1 MNRVLKKEIYLSAA
15 RLEGVLKEK
24 EFISA
29 MRTLS
34 YINFVISIL
43 FMVCYAYQAV
53 YLAVALCRK
62 PKVFSARKNHRYG
75 VLIAARNEETVIA
88 QLIQSVRGQSY
99 PSELIDIFVVADNC
113 TDNTAAVAREAGAV
127 VFERRDPYAVGK
139 GYALKFLL
147 KEISERYGENAFEG
161 FFVFD
166 ADNILDEHFI
176 EEMNKVFDSG
186 YEVVTSYRNSK
197 NFGDNWISAGYSLF
211 FLREATQLN
220 RPRMMLGTSSC
231 VSGTGFLFSN
241 QIARRNG
248 GWKHFL
254 LTEDFE
260 FTVDCILN
268 DTPVGYCESAVIYD
282 EQPTKLGQSFM
293 QRARWIK
300 GYLQVFSRYGFKML
314 RKMLVDGNFA
324 CFDMIMNNIPCLV
337 LTCATIVFNT
347 IMAVAGIAT
356 RTPDMDICIL
366 SVLTGLLGSMMTLW
380 FVGGVT
386 CITQR
391 KRIHAS
397 MRMKFVGVLLFPV
410 FVFTY
415 AISMIYAVFTNIE
428 WKPIK
433 HTVALSADEIRN
445 MRKK

>member
-1 MNRVLKKEIYLSAA
+1 
-15 RLEGVLKEK
+15 
-24 EFISA
+24 

-34 YINFVISIL
+34 YINFIISIL
-43 FMVCYAYQAV
+43 FMVCYAYQAG
-53 YLAVALCRK
+53 YLAVSLLRK
-62 PKVFSARKNHRYG
+62 PKVFTARRLHRYG
-75 VLIAARNEETVIA
+75 VLIAARNEEAVIA
-88 QLIQSVRGQSY
+88 QLIESVRQQSY
-99 PSELIDIFVVADNC
+99 PAELVDVFVVADNC
-113 TDNTAAVAREAGAV
+113 TDATAQVAREAGAV
-127 VFERRDPYAVGK
+127 VFERQDKYAVGK
-139 GYALKFLL
+139 GYALKFLIG
-147 KEISERYGENAFEG
+147 EIFKAYGDHTYDG

-176 EEMNKVFDSG
+176 EEMNKTFDSG

-211 FLREATQLN
+211 FLREASQLN

-231 VSGTGFLFSN
+231 VSGTGFLFSSR
-241 QIARRNG
+241 IARQNG

-260 FTVDCILN
+260 FTVDCILH
-268 DTPVGYCESAVIYD
+268 DTPVGYCETAVIYD
-282 EQPTKLGQSFM
+282 EQPTKLGQSFT

-300 GYLQVFSRYGFKML
+300 GYLQVFGRYGFKML
-314 RKMLVDGNFA
+314 RKMIVDGSFA

-337 LTCATIVFNT
+337 LTCASIVFNT
-347 IMAVAGIAT
+347 IMAVAGIMT

-366 SVLTGLLGSMMTLW
+366 SVVTGLIGSMMTLW

-391 KRIHAS
+391 KQIHAS
-397 MRMKFVGVLLFPV
+397 TGKKVRSVLLFPL

-415 AISMIYAVFTNIE
+415 AIAMVFAVFTNIE
-428 WKPIK
+428 WKPIR
-433 HTVALSADEIRN
+433 HTVALSAEEIRN

>member
-1 MNRVLKKEIYLSAA
+1 MK
-15 RLEGVLKEK
+15 
-24 EFISA
+24 
-29 MRTLS
+29 TLS
-34 YINFVISIL
+34 YINFIISVL
-43 FMVCYAYQAV
+43 FMACYAYQAV
-53 YLAVALCRK
+53 YLAVSLFRRQ
-62 PKVFSARKNHRYG
+62 KVFTAKKNHRYA

-88 QLIQSVRGQSY
+88 QLIESVRGQTY
-99 PSELIDIFVVADNC
+99 PSELVDIFVVADNC
-113 TDNTAAVAREAGAV
+113 TDRTAAVARAAGAV
-127 VFERRDPYAVGK
+127 VFERQDQYAVGK

-147 KEISERYGENAFEG
+147 NAIFEQYGEHTFEG

-231 VSGTGFLFSN
+231 VSGTGFLFSAR
-241 QIARRNG
+241 IARQNG

-260 FTVDCILN
+260 FTVDCILHN
-268 DTPVGYCESAVIYD
+268 TPVGYCESAVVYD
-282 EQPTKLGQSFM
+282 EQPTKLGQSLM

-300 GYLQVFSRYGFKML
+300 GYLQVFSRYGFRMFK
-314 RKMLVDGNFA
+314 KMLVDGSFS

-337 LTCATIVFNT
+337 LTCATLIFNA
-347 IMAVAGIAT
+347 IMAVAGIVT
-356 RTPDMDICIL
+356 RTPDMNICIL
-366 SVLTGLLGSMMTLW
+366 SVVTGLLGSMMTLW

-391 KRIHAS
+391 KNIHAS
-397 MRMKFVGVLLFPV
+397 AKMKVVGVLAFPL

-415 AISMIYAVFTNIE
+415 AISMLYAVFTNIE

-433 HTVALSADEIRN
+433 HTVALSAEEIRN
-445 MRKK
+445 LRKK

>member
-1 MNRVLKKEIYLSAA
+1 MK
-15 RLEGVLKEK
+15 
-24 EFISA
+24 
-29 MRTLS
+29 TLS
-34 YINFVISIL
+34 YINFIISIL

-53 YLAVALCRK
+53 YLAVSLLRK
-62 PKVFSARKNHRYG
+62 PKVYTARQLHRYS

-88 QLIQSVRGQSY
+88 QLIASVRQQSY
-99 PSELIDIFVVADNC
+99 PAELVDVFVVADNC
-113 TDNTAAVAREAGAV
+113 TDRTAAVAREAGAT
-127 VFERRDPYAVGK
+127 VFERQDRYAVGK

-147 KEISERYGENAFEG
+147 HEVFERYGENTYDG

-176 EEMNKVFDSG
+176 EEMNKTFDSG

-231 VSGTGFLFSN
+231 VSGTGFLFSSR
-241 QIARRNG
+241 IARQNG

-260 FTVDCILN
+260 FTVDCILH
-268 DTPVGYCESAVIYD
+268 DTPVGYCETAVIYD
-282 EQPTKLGQSFM
+282 EQPTKLGQSFT

-314 RKMLVDGNFA
+314 RKMIVDGSFA

-337 LTCATIVFNT
+337 LTCASIVFNT
-347 IMAVAGIAT
+347 IMAVAGIVT

-366 SVLTGLLGSMMTLW
+366 SVVTGLIGSTTTLW

-386 CITQR
+386 CLTQR
-391 KRIHAS
+391 RQIHAPA
-397 MRMKFVGVLLFPV
+397 RKKVLGVLLFPL

-415 AISMIYAVFTNIE
+415 AIAMVFAVFTNIE

-433 HTVALSADEIRN
+433 HTVALSAEEIRN